1 MKDTL
6 WYSGFDEKQLE
17 QIKWR
22 FEKLLGKK
30 IDFEYVED
38 KSLVGGFTAH
48 IDGIAYDMSFKKRL
62 DTMRMS
68 LSREKDLQNVE
79 NNIQSIL
86 SNRVQNLGF
95 SSDVYEYGNIVSAGD
110 GVIQVKG
117 LGSVKYGE
125 MLTIAGGAEAIALE
139 ISEESVGAAVLQGE
153 VCIGGQVNRTGRV
166 LDVPVGE
173 GVLGRVLSPIGEPI
187 DGGPVIKFSARR
199 PIENPAPKIF
209 ERKTVGRPLQ
219 TGILS
224 LDSMTPIGR
233 GQRELIIG
241 DRQTGKT
248 TIAIDTIL
256 NQKDQEVLCVYCAVG
271 QKASTV
277 AEVVQTLEE
286 KGAMQYTVV
295 VSSPASDLPA
305 MQYIAPYS
313 ACAIAE
319 HFMHQGRDVLII
331 FDDLS
336 KHAVAYRT
344 MSLLLHRPPGR
355 EAYPGDVFY
364 LHSRLLERSAQLSD
378 ENGGGSITA
387 IPIVETMAGDI
398 SAYIPT
404 NIISITDG
412 QIFLESELFHAGMRP
427 AINVGLS
434 VSRVGRS
441 AQSAAMRKVTGT
453 LRLDLAQFREMS
465 IFLQFGGEVD
475 SSTKQMLENGARKNE
490 LLKQPKHRPYSLAEE
505 VCLLL
510 AAENSIFSEIEI
522 DEVGTFFTEML
533 AELNKLHL
541 DKLQQINKKKDF
553 DDDLKKD
560 ILTSMKRIAGEYK
573 ERSMQKS

>member
-6 WYSGFDEKQLE
+6 WYSGFDEKQLAE
-17 QIKWR
+17 IKWR
-22 FEKLLGKK
+22 FEKLLGRK

-38 KSLVGGFTAH
+38 KNLVGGFTAH
-48 IDGIAYDMSFKKRL
+48 IDGIAYDMSFKNRL
-62 DTMRMS
+62 DAMRIG

-79 NNIQSIL
+79 TNIQNIL
-86 SNRVQNLGF
+86 ANRIQNFGL
-95 SSDVYEYGNIVSAGD
+95 SSDVYEYGNIISAGD
-110 GVIQVKG
+110 GVIHVKG
-117 LGSVKYGE
+117 LGNVKYGE
-125 MLTIAGGAEAIALE
+125 KLLMADGAEAIALE
-139 ISEESVGAAVLQGE
+139 ISEDSIGAAVLEGQ
-153 VCIGGQVNRTGRV
+153 VFVGGQVNRTGRV
-166 LDVPVGE
+166 LDVPVGDE
-173 GVLGRVLSPIGEPI
+173 VLGRVLSPTGEPI

-233 GQRELIIG
+233 GQRELVIG

-248 TIAIDTIL
+248 TIAVDTIL
-256 NQKDQEVLCVYCAVG
+256 NQKDQEVLCVYCAIG

-277 AEVVQTLEE
+277 AEVVQTLTEN
-286 KGAMQYTVV
+286 GAMPYTVV

-319 HFMHQGRDVLII
+319 YFMHQGRDVLII
-331 FDDLS
+331 YDDLS

-378 ENGGGSITA
+378 ENGAGSITA

-398 SAYIPT
+398 SAYVPT

-412 QIFLESELFHAGMRP
+412 QIFLESELFHSGMRP

-453 LRLDLAQFREMS
+453 LRLDLAQYREMS

-490 LLKQPKHRPYSLAEE
+490 LLKQPKHKPYSLSEE

-510 AAENSIFSEIEI
+510 AAENNIFTEIEVE
-522 DEVGTFFTEML
+522 EVGAFFTEML
-533 AELNKLHL
+533 TELKKLHL
-541 DKLQQINKKKDF
+541 DKLQQIDKKKDF
-553 DDDLKKD
+553 DEDLRKD
-560 ILTSMKRIAGEYK
+560 LLFSMKRIAGEYA
-573 ERSMQKS
+573 ERSKNA

>member
-6 WYSGFDEKQLE
+6 WYSGFDEKQLAE
-17 QIKWR
+17 ITRR
-22 FEKLLGKK
+22 FEKLLGRK
-30 IDFEYVED
+30 IDFEYIED
-38 KSLVGGFTAH
+38 KNLIGGFTAH
-48 IDGIAYDMSFKKRL
+48 IDGIAYDMSFKNRL

-68 LSREKDLQNVE
+68 LGGEKDLQNVE

-86 SNRVQNLGF
+86 SSRVRNMGF
-95 SSDVYEYGNIVSAGD
+95 GGDVYEYGNIISAGD
-110 GVIQVKG
+110 GVIHVKG
-117 LGSVKYGE
+117 LGNVKYGE
-125 MLTIAGGAEAIALE
+125 MLLIAGGAEAVALE
-139 ISEESVGAAVLQGE
+139 ISEDSVGAAVLEGE
-153 VCIGGQVNRTGRV
+153 VFVGGQVNRTGRV
-166 LDVPVGE
+166 LDVPVGD
-173 GVLGRVLSPIGEPI
+173 GVLGRVLSPTGEPI

-209 ERKTVGRPLQ
+209 ERKAVGRPLQ

-248 TIAIDTIL
+248 TIVVDTIL
-256 NQKDQEVLCVYCAVG
+256 NQRDQDVVCIYCAIG

-286 KGAMQYTVV
+286 NGAMQYTVV

-313 ACAIAE
+313 ACAMAE
-319 HFMHQGRDVLII
+319 YFMHQGRDVLVIY
-331 FDDLS
+331 DDLS

-378 ENGGGSITA
+378 QNGGGSITA

-412 QIFLESELFHAGMRP
+412 QIFLESELFHSGMRP

-453 LRLDLAQFREMS
+453 LRLDLAQYREMS
-465 IFLQFGGEVD
+465 IFLQFGGDVD
-475 SSTKQMLENGARKNE
+475 LSTKQMLENGARKNE
-490 LLKQPKHRPYSLAEE
+490 LLKQPKHRPYSLSEE

-510 AAENSIFSEIEI
+510 AAENNIFSEIEI
-522 DEVGTFFTEML
+522 DEIGTFSAEML
-533 AELNKLHL
+533 AELKKLHQ
-541 DKLQQINKKKDF
+541 DKLQQLDKKRDF
-553 DDDLKKD
+553 DDDLRKD
-560 ILTSMKRIAGEYK
+560 LLVSMKRIAGEYLK
-573 ERSMQKS
+573 RSKKLI

>member
-17 QIKWR
+17 EIKQR
-22 FEKLLGKK
+22 FEKLLNRK

-38 KSLVGGFTAH
+38 KNLVGGFTAH
-48 IDGIAYDMSFKKRL
+48 IDGIAYDMSFKNRL
-62 DTMRMS
+62 DAMRIG
-68 LSREKDLQNVE
+68 LSREKDLKNVE
-79 NNIQSIL
+79 NNIQNIL
-86 SNRVQNLGF
+86 ANRVQSYGF
-95 SSDVYEYGNIVSAGD
+95 GSDLYEYGNIVSAGD
-110 GVIQVKG
+110 GVIHVKG
-117 LGSVKYGE
+117 LGNVKYGE
-125 MLTIAGGAEAIALE
+125 KLLMADGAEAIALE
-139 ISEESVGAAVLQGE
+139 ISEDSIGAAVLEGE
-153 VCIGGQVNRTGRV
+153 VFIGGQVNRTGRV
-166 LDVPVGE
+166 LDVPVGDE
-173 GVLGRVLSPIGEPI
+173 VLGRVLSPTGEPV
-187 DGGPVIKFSARR
+187 DGGPIIKFSARR

-233 GQRELIIG
+233 GQRELVIG

-248 TIAIDTIL
+248 TIAVDTIL
-256 NQKDQEVLCVYCAVG
+256 NQKDQEVLCVYCAIG

-286 KGAMQYTVV
+286 NGAMPYTVV

-319 HFMHQGRDVLII
+319 YFMHQGRDVLII
-331 FDDLS
+331 YDDLS

-378 ENGGGSITA
+378 ENGAGSITA

-398 SAYIPT
+398 SAYVPT

-441 AQSAAMRKVTGT
+441 AQSPAMRKVTGT
-453 LRLDLAQFREMS
+453 LRLDLAQYREMS

-490 LLKQPKHRPYSLAEE
+490 LLKQPKHRPYSLSEE

-510 AAENSIFSEIEI
+510 AAENNIFTEIPVE
-522 DEVGTFFTEML
+522 EVGTFFTEML
-533 AELNKLHL
+533 NELKKLHL
-541 DKLQQINKKKDF
+541 DKLQQIDKKRDF
-553 DDDLKKD
+553 DEDLRKD
-560 ILTSMKRIAGEYK
+560 LLVSMKRIAGEYA
-573 ERSMQKS
+573 ERSKNA

>member
-6 WYSGFDEKQLE
+6 WYSGFNEKQLE

-22 FEKLLGKK
+22 FEKLLGRK

-48 IDGIAYDMSFKKRL
+48 IDGIAYDMSFKNRL

-86 SNRVQNLGF
+86 SNRVQSLGF
-95 SSDVYEYGNIVSAGD
+95 GSDVYEYGNIFSAGD
-110 GVIQVKG
+110 GVIHVKG

-125 MLTIAGGAEAIALE
+125 MLMIAGGAEAIALE
-139 ISEESVGAAVLQGE
+139 ISEETVGAAVLEGE
-153 VCIGGQVNRTGRV
+153 VFIGAQVNRTGRV
-166 LDVPVGE
+166 LDVPVGD

-187 DGGPVIKFSARR
+187 DGGPVIKFSVRR

-256 NQKDQEVLCVYCAVG
+256 NQKDQEVLCIYCAIG

-286 KGAMQYTVV
+286 NGAMQYTVV

-319 HFMHQGRDVLII
+319 YFMHQGRDVLII
-331 FDDLS
+331 YDDLS

-398 SAYIPT
+398 SAYVPT

-412 QIFLESELFHAGMRP
+412 QIFLESELFHSGMRP

-510 AAENSIFSEIEI
+510 AAENCIFSEIEI
-522 DEVGTFFTEML
+522 DEVGDFFTAML

-541 DKLQQINKKKDF
+541 DKLQQINKKRDF
-553 DDDLKKD
+553 DDDLRKD
-560 ILTSMKRIAGEYK
+560 LLVSMKRIAAEYA
-573 ERSMQKS
+573 ERSK